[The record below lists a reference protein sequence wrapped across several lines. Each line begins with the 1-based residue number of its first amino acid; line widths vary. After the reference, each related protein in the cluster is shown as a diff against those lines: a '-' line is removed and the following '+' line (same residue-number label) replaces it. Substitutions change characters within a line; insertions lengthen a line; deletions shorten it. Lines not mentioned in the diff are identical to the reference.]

1 MEQNPNR
8 AINDNMEELFV
19 TEMSK
24 YLAGESSIIE

>member
-24 YLAGESSIIE
+24 YLEGESSIIE